1 MKHTIIKKIV
11 LSTLF
16 ISFTAIADYTSSPF
30 SYNGIVVPDKTME
43 TFLFSDDPISFFY
56 DQSLDSN
63 TSEINLAHCCINQ
76 EENEANS
83 DESTDEDI
91 IEYDDSFSWYY
102 VGTMHDNIHI
112 LRAEL
117 HPSGLRS
124 LFHSLYSIK
133 QDGSAFKIIDVI
145 YGDVDEDYPLQK
157 VCINNNTISYCEQI
171 REKDCL
177 PMLVKL
183 FPDQLQTLYNRSAKI
198 GLNWENNNYK
208 GTFTYNVT
216 VSKDGT
222 FEDEKIV
229 SFKGNDKSIYTYENF
244 PALGIKLLQEID
256 DHIPEELKDNGIAY
270 SPICFQKLIEDDLAD
285 ISTEPTAVTITEYK
299 DYAYEPEDN
308 DFTWEYI
315 GPCNNFHL
323 ICAHDSWHTSGIYT
337 IKKEGDTLKK
347 IVRIAWGHY
356 EDSHDDTSINPHKSQ
371 QCSWENEERKLYKIK
386 NNCYKYEQQ
395 ANCTQFIAQLLEQFP
410 ELQSN
415 AHNKNIISNNTDSDI
430 TTILSIEL
438 SPDGTACN
446 RQIITFYY
454 RGAICD
460 EKWNDDFLTQTVP
473 LDTALRYAV
482 TAHCRAHEE
491 RYPHYFVEQDDL
503 KKLLENT
510 LRLTEN
516 ITHQN

>member
-16 ISFTAIADYTSSPF
+16 ISFTAIADDTSSPF
-30 SYNGIVVPDKTME
+30 SYNGIAIPDQTMQ

-63 TSEINLAHCCINQ
+63 TSKIDLAQCCTAPQ
-76 EENEANS
+76 EDESDS
-83 DESTDEDI
+83 DERTDEDI
-91 IEYDDSFSWYY
+91 IECDDSFSWYY

-112 LRAEL
+112 VRAEL

-133 QDGSAFKIIDVI
+133 QDGSVFKIIDVI

-157 VCINNNTISYCEQI
+157 VCITNNTISYCEQI

-183 FPDQLQTLYNRSAKI
+183 FPDQLQTLYNHSAKT

-208 GTFTYNVT
+208 GTFTYNIA
-216 VSKDGT
+216 VSEDGT
-222 FEDEKIV
+222 FQDKKIV
-229 SFKGNDKSIYTYENF
+229 SFKNNDKSVYSYENF
-244 PALGIKLLQEID
+244 PALGLTLLQEID
-256 DHIPEELKDNGIAY
+256 AHIPEELKENGIAY
-270 SPICFQKLIEDDLAD
+270 SPICFQKLVENDLAN
-285 ISTEPTAVTITEYK
+285 ISTEPTSITITEHKKSPY
-299 DYAYEPEDN
+299 DPEDN
-308 DFTWEYI
+308 EFTWEYI
-315 GPCNNFHL
+315 GSLNDFHL
-323 ICAHDSWHTSGIYT
+323 ICANDSWHTSGIYT

-347 IVRIAWGHY
+347 IARIAWGHY
-356 EDSHDDTSINPHKSQ
+356 ENSNDNTSINPYKSQ
-371 QCSWENEERKLYKIK
+371 QCSWENKEQKLYKIK

-415 AHNKNIISNNTDSDI
+415 AHNKNIVSNNTDNDI
-430 TTILSIEL
+430 TTVLSVEL
-438 SPDGTACN
+438 SSDGTACN
-446 RQIITFYY
+446 RHIVTFYY

-460 EKWNDDFLTQTVP
+460 EKWDDNFLTQTVP
-473 LDTALRYAV
+473 LDKALRYAV
-482 TAHCRAHEE
+482 TAHCREHED
-491 RYPHYFVEQDDL
+491 RYPHYFKQHEL
-503 KKLLENT
+503 KVLLENT
-510 LRLTEN
+510 LRLTEETTN
-516 ITHQN
+516 QN